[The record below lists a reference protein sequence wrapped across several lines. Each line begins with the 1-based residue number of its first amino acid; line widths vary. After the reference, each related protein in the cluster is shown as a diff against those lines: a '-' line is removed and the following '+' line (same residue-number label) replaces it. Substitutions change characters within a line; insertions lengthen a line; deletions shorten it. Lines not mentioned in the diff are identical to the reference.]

1 VLLLFGFRWLTPPAN
16 FDAALRASA
25 QAVSFTAALEQLPKP
40 DFLRAWCAVAYSFP
54 GLHPEGYEDAGSDW
68 PRVLQRFAAEA
79 WRRADAGE
87 LAEEERQKDPFGV
100 FGVIGAEFS
109 SGDGDDYACLC
120 RKAKADHV
128 TEINRLFE
136 DSEPSFET
144 IDALDHGG
152 SWPTLKTVLRASSAR
167 EILLAILSPDEA
179 QEAALKAQTAWVNE
193 AKEFILRSLGH
204 KVSRGFDIYQKPD
217 AWLHIGAN
225 DLGLRPCL
233 ETNVDVVRS

>member
-1 VLLLFGFRWLTPPAN
+1 M
-16 FDAALRASA
+16 
-25 QAVSFTAALEQLPKP
+25 SFPAALEQLPKP
-40 DFLRAWCAVAYSFP
+40 NFLRAWCALAYAFP
-54 GLHPEGYEDAGSDW
+54 GLHPNGYEDAGSGW

-109 SGDGDDYACLC
+109 SDDGDDYACLC

-217 AWLHIGAN
+217 DWLHIGAN